1 MKLLLA
7 IILFTG
13 ISYLFLSGC
22 GKNQNPFNGNVYF
35 HDADSLAFIAGFDN
49 DTLYYI
55 IRGPKVNQSHKS
67 KYTSKK
73 ISDSSYVIE
82 VEKKP
87 VFWTKNTWDIV
98 LPADK
103 NDKGFYSAESRNYYK
118 YSPDKNILR

>member
-1 MKLLLA
+1 MKLFFTFT
-7 IILFTG
+7 LFIG
-13 ISYLFLSGC
+13 ISILALQGC
-22 GKNQNPFNGNVYF
+22 GKKQDPFNGNVYY

-55 IRGPKVNQSHKS
+55 IRGPKVNQSHKT
-67 KYTSKK
+67 KYASEK
-73 ISDSSYVIE
+73 ISDSSYVVK

-87 VFWTKNTWDIV
+87 VFWTKDTWDIV

-118 YSPDKNILR
+118 YSADKNILR